1 SIDLGENLK
10 ISGCNIVIKGQN
22 NFLKIGNNVR
32 LRNVFI
38 QIIGE
43 NCRIEIGS
51 VSMIGRDSYISA
63 REKNITLKIGERC
76 GISRNAKIMTS
87 DGHPIFQNGIRI
99 NDAKNIVIEDDVWI
113 ADNVT
118 ILKGVTIGIGSV
130 VGINSMVLKDI
141 PRNSVAAGSPCKV
154 IKERDKF

>member
-1 SIDLGENLK
+1 M
-10 ISGCNIVIKGQN
+10 SGCNIVIKGQN

-38 QIIGE
+38 EIIGE
-43 NCRIEIGS
+43 NCCIEIGS
-51 VSMIGRDSYISA
+51 DSMIGWDSYISA
-63 REKNITLKIGERC
+63 REKNITLAIGERC

-87 DGHPIFQNGIRI
+87 DGHPIFQNGVRI

-118 ILKGVTIGIGSV
+118 ILKGVTIGSGSV
-130 VGINSMVLKDI
+130 IGINSTVVKSI
-141 PRNSVAAGSPCKV
+141 SKNTVAVGNPAKV
-154 IKERDKF
+154 VKENIKWEDKI